1 MQMNKKQ
8 KQIIKQYLK
17 QVKSNIPFRNKC
29 SQHLLKNLTLSIS
42 EIFTENPT
50 FTLND
55 LMEHFGNPK
64 DIASILLEEV
74 PTEKIV
80 HMIKQR
86 RVNSYVF
93 LLVVATISAI
103 FCNAYWFL
111 GKNASPNIS
120 KTIYMSTSASTIH
133 HNISENIQ

>member
-1 MQMNKKQ
+1 MNKKQ
-8 KQIIKQYLK
+8 EQIIKQYLK

-42 EIFTENPT
+42 EIFTENPA

-55 LMEHFGNPK
+55 LMEHFGTPN
-64 DIASILLEEV
+64 DIAGILLEEV

-80 HMIKQR
+80 HIIKQR
-86 RVNSYVF
+86 RANSYVF
-93 LLVVATISAI
+93 LLVVAT
-103 FCNAYWFL
+103 
-111 GKNASPNIS
+111 
-120 KTIYMSTSASTIH
+120 KTIYMSTSVSTIH